1 MELVF
6 LLVAALAIYA
16 ICERNDASLDKH
28 PPIKIKAR
36 YPDVY
41 DAVVKTIRTFSFE
54 DYSWSLT
61 YADPDQGY
69 IQAKCRFREQV
80 SSDLRA
86 ERRSIDLNIHM
97 RELEDEM
104 TEMQFSFVVMSA
116 YGRMVAAQIIQHTEG
131 ALQMELQETVWRAAA

>member
-6 LLVAALAIYA
+6 LLIAALAIYVV
-16 ICERNDASLDKH
+16 CERHDASLDRH
-28 PPIKIKAR
+28 PPIKINAR

-41 DAVVKTIRTFSFE
+41 DTVVKTIRTFSFE

-116 YGRMVAAQIIQHTEG
+116 YGRIVAAQIIQQTEG
-131 ALQMELQETVWRAAA
+131 ALQMELQETIWRTTA

>member
-6 LLVAALAIYA
+6 LLIGAVAIYA
-16 ICERNDASLDKH
+16 ICERSDAALDRH
-28 PPIKIKAR
+28 PPIKINAR

-97 RELEDEM
+97 REIENEM

-116 YGRMVAAQIIQHTEG
+116 YGRIVAAQILQHTEE
-131 ALQMELQETVWRAAA
+131 ALQLGLQDVLERRKA